1 MSFPLQ
7 GLRVVEFSGI
17 GPGPFASMVLAD
29 FGADVVRIDRGGSLR
44 SDVTSRGKTSL
55 IVDLKDPNGKA
66 VLHKMLAKADVL
78 IDPYRPGVLDKL
90 GFGPA
95 QLEKLNP
102 RLIVARMTGFPRN
115 NSTYSQ
121 MAGHDINY
129 IAASGVLDMIRSKD
143 AHGEPSTPV
152 PPLNLLGDFAGGG
165 IMLVLGILFA
175 VIERQASGKGQVVDT
190 DMVSGAR
197 YISSFPLL
205 LAHPQSGAFMWSNPP
220 GNNLLDGGAPFY
232 GVYKTKDDKYMS
244 VGCLEPEFF
253 AEFARIINPFLRSPL
268 SVETQQDPSSWA
280 EMRGTLADAFATKT
294 RDEWAKLFHE
304 TDACCVPVLTAADVS
319 GNELGQ
325 PGAQAS
331 ADVPLPPAPH
341 PNLSRTPARSIPTY
355 SEQTDFFIEKGS
367 GLDKVLGQLGGQ
379 LSAEETAYLKKANG
393 AKAKL

>member
-1 MSFPLQ
+1 MPLPLQ
-7 GLRVVEFSGI
+7 GIRVVEFSGI

-29 FGADVVRIDRGGSLR
+29 FGADVVRIDRAGSNR

-66 VLHKMLAKADVL
+66 VLHKMLATADVL

-95 QLEKLNP
+95 HLETTNP

-129 IAASGVLDMIRSKD
+129 IAASGVLDMIRSKND
-143 AHGEPSTPV
+143 HGEPSTPV

-175 VIERQASGKGQVVDT
+175 IIERQTSGKGQIVDT

-205 LAHPQSGAFMWSNPP
+205 LAHSKSRAFMWSNPP
-220 GNNLLDGGAPFY
+220 GHNLLDGGAPFY

-280 EMRGTLADAFATKT
+280 EMRGTLADGFATKT

-319 GNELGQ
+319 GNELGK
-325 PGAQAS
+325 PGLQAS
-331 ADVPLPPAPH
+331 ADVPLPPTPH
-341 PNLSRTPARSIPTY
+341 PILSRTPARDTPAY
-355 SEQTDFFIEKGS
+355 SKPTDFFIEKGS
-367 GLDKVLGQLGGQ
+367 GLNKVLGQIGGQ
-379 LSAEETAYLKKANG
+379 LSDEEKEYLKKANG
-393 AKAKL
+393 EKAKL